1 MLVSNDI
8 TVERIV
14 DQESGVVGE
23 VGTGNNAVAVAN
35 CEEPAIISDPVVD
48 KNIAVETFLSE
59 ESSLSTCNVHVATEV
74 PITYHSESSKLLESF
89 NLSKDTMCEG
99 QLKLTLA
106 THMSGLGQASR
117 DLGSPLVE
125 KSCAKE
131 EMLENQA
138 EVNGLTL
145 GTMKREISAL
155 NISTVRAVDRRF
167 NHDSEING
175 AIINSRGYSPES
187 GNPDQFIAEHAHQF
201 PSELLEID

>member
-89 NLSKDTMCEG
+89 NLSKDTMC
-99 QLKLTLA
+99 
-106 THMSGLGQASR
+106 
-117 DLGSPLVE
+117 
-125 KSCAKE
+125 
-131 EMLENQA
+131 
-138 EVNGLTL
+138 
-145 GTMKREISAL
+145 
-155 NISTVRAVDRRF
+155 
-167 NHDSEING
+167 
-175 AIINSRGYSPES
+175 AIETDS
-187 GNPDQFIAEHAHQF
+187 GNTYERAR
-201 PSELLEID
+201 PSIEGSRVSFSRKKLC